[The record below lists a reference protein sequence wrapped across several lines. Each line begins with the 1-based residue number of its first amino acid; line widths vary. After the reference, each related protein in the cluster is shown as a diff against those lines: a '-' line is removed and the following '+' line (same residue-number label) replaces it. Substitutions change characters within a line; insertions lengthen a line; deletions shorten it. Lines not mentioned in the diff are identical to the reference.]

1 MPPALPRPPAWICAF
16 TTTLRPPGLDTRDEL
31 VMLKHG
37 AGGRAM
43 RRLIEETLAAGFVD
57 QPVDGVGLAAM
68 DDGAALRIGDRWLV
82 VTTDSHVVHPIFFPG
97 GDIGRLAVAGTVND
111 LAMMGATEPL
121 GLTSAVIVEEG
132 FRRAD
137 LERIQRS
144 MLETCRE
151 AGVVIVTGDTKVMG
165 RGELDGLVI
174 NTTGVALTDAVVRD
188 AGLRVGDRIILT
200 GSIGD
205 HGVALMAQ
213 RHRLS
218 LDAELRS
225 DVAPINGLVRTA
237 LAAVP
242 GAVTALKDPTRG
254 GVASAL
260 HEMAAKSGVAI
271 VIHEPAVPIG
281 PAVRCAAEM
290 LGLDPFHIANEGK
303 ALFGVRPDAAEA
315 VLAALRAH
323 PLGRDAAIIGECLV
337 DHPGRVVLDT
347 GLGRR
352 LMSEPEGE
360 PLPRIC

>member
-1 MPPALPRPPAWICAF
+1 MSARVEVSGAPQPSELV
-16 TTTLRPPGLDTRDEL
+16 TLR
-31 VMLKHG
+31 HG

-43 RRLIEETLAAGFVD
+43 RLLIEDTLAAGFVD
-57 QPVDGVGLAAM
+57 MPVDGIGLAAM

-82 VTTDSHVVHPIFFPG
+82 VTTDSHVVQPIFFPG
-97 GDIGRLAVAGTVND
+97 GDIGRLAVSGTVND

-121 GLTSAVIVEEG
+121 GLTSAIIIEEG

-151 AGVVIVTGDTKVMG
+151 AGVPIVTGDTKVMG
-165 RGELDGLVI
+165 RGELDGIVL
-174 NTTGVALTDAVVRD
+174 NSTGVAVTSAVVSD
-188 AGLRVGDRIILT
+188 AGLKPGDRIILT

-205 HGVALMAQ
+205 HGIALMAK
-213 RHRLS
+213 RHDLA

-225 DVAPINGLVRTA
+225 DVAPINSLVRAA
-237 LAAVP
+237 LQAGA
-242 GAVTALKDPTRG
+242 GAVTAMKDPTRG

-260 HEMAAKSGVAI
+260 HEMAEKARVGI
-271 VIHEPAVPIG
+271 VIHEPRVPVS
-281 PAVRCAAEM
+281 PVVRSAAEM

-303 ALFGVRPDAAEA
+303 AIIGVRAAAVDA

-323 PLGRDAAIIGECLV
+323 PLGSEAAIVGECIAE
-337 DHPGRVVLDT
+337 HAGRVVLDT

-352 LMSEPEGE
+352 LMAEPDGE